1 MKSLKQISVD
11 PLVTPMQRA
20 LALARQALGTTSP
33 NPAVGAVI
41 VKEGAMIGEGFTL
54 PAGQRHAEIGA
65 LEQAGAA
72 APGAELYTTLEPC
85 CHFGRTPPCTDAII
99 AAGVKT
105 VHLAIID
112 PNPQVA
118 GRGCAQLQAAGI
130 QVVVED
136 TQGAQEL
143 YEGFAKHIQSGIP
156 FLTAKFAMSLDGKIA
171 THTGDSKWV
180 TGAASRRV
188 VQEMRRECDAVLVGI
203 NTVLADDPQLTAR
216 DEGGSP
222 LPRQPLRVVLD
233 SRCRTP
239 LDASMLGEPG
249 QALIVTSESAS
260 PARIAELADR
270 GAQVLPVPPNEQ
282 GRVDL
287 PEIMAELGRRDVV
300 NLLVEGGGMV
310 LGSLFDAGLVDKVY
324 AFIAPKIVG
333 GEAAPTPVG
342 GTGAPTMSRSCQ
354 LERTRWEQIGED
366 WLIIGYPVRG
376 YPVPKS

>member
-1 MKSLKQISVD
+1 MGTLKQISAD
-11 PLVTPMQRA
+11 SLATPMQRA
-20 LALARQALGTTSP
+20 LTLGRQALGTTSP
-33 NPAVGAVI
+33 NPSVGAVI
-41 VKEGAMIGEGFTL
+41 VKEGAVIGEGFTL
-54 PAGQRHAEIGA
+54 PPGQRHAEICA

-72 APGAELYTTLEPC
+72 AQGAELYTTLEPC
-85 CHFGRTPPCTDAII
+85 CHFGRTPPCTEAII

-105 VHLAIID
+105 VHLAVID

-136 TQGAQEL
+136 TQGAREL
-143 YEGFAKHIQSGIP
+143 CEGFAKHIQSGIP

-188 VQEMRRECDAVLVGI
+188 VQEMRRGCDAVLVGI
-203 NTVLADDPQLTAR
+203 NTVLADDPLLTVR

-222 LPRQPLRVVLD
+222 LLRQPLRVVLD
-233 SRCRTP
+233 SQCRTP
-239 LDASMLGEPG
+239 SDAKMLREPG
-249 QALIVTSESAS
+249 NTLIVTSESAS
-260 PARIAELADR
+260 PARVAELADR
-270 GAQVLPVPPNEQ
+270 GAQVLQVPLNEQ

-287 PEIMAELGRRDVV
+287 PETMAELGRRDVV
-300 NLLVEGGGMV
+300 NLLVEGGGIV

-324 AFIAPKIVG
+324 AFIAPKIIG
-333 GEAAPTPVG
+333 GEAAPGPVG
-342 GTGAPTMSRSCQ
+342 GKGAPTMSQSWR
-354 LERTRWEQIGED
+354 LERTRWEQVGED

-376 YPVPKS
+376 

>member
-1 MKSLKQISVD
+1 MRTLESINAEPQ
-11 PLVTPMQRA
+11 VTPMQRA
-20 LALARQALGTTSP
+20 LALARQALGSTSP
-33 NPAVGAVI
+33 NPAVGAVV
-41 VKEGAMIGEGFTL
+41 VKDGAIIGEGFTL
-54 PAGQRHAEIGA
+54 PPGQRHAEIGA

-72 APGAELYTTLEPC
+72 TEGAELYTTLEPC
-85 CHFGRTPPCTDAII
+85 CHLGRTPPCTDAII

-105 VHLAIID
+105 VYLAVVD

-118 GRGCAQLQAAGI
+118 GGGCAQLQAAGI

-156 FLTAKFAMSLDGKIA
+156 FIAAKFAMSLDGKIA

-216 DEGGSP
+216 DERGLP

-233 SRCRTP
+233 SQCRTP
-239 LDASMLGEPG
+239 PEAKIFKEPG
-249 QALIVTSESAS
+249 NTLIVTSESAS
-260 PARIAELADR
+260 PARVAELTDR
-270 GAQVLPVPPNEQ
+270 GAQVLQLPLKEP
-282 GRVDL
+282 GRVDW
-287 PEIMAELGRRDVV
+287 PETLAELGRRDVV
-300 NLLVEGGGMV
+300 NLLVEGGGIV

-324 AFIAPKIVG
+324 AFIAPKIIG
-333 GEAAPTPVG
+333 GEAAPGPVG
-342 GTGAPTMSRSCQ
+342 GKGAPTMSQSWR
-354 LERTRWEQIGED
+354 LERTRWEQVGED

-376 YPVPKS
+376 

>member
-1 MKSLKQISVD
+1 
-11 PLVTPMQRA
+11 MQRA
-20 LALARQALGTTSP
+20 LALARQALGSTSP
-33 NPAVGAVI
+33 NPAVGAVV
-41 VKEGAMIGEGFTL
+41 VKDGAIIGEGFTL
-54 PAGQRHAEIGA
+54 PPGQRHAEIGA

-72 APGAELYTTLEPC
+72 TEGAELYTTLEPC
-85 CHFGRTPPCTDAII
+85 CHLGRTPPCTDAII

-105 VHLAIID
+105 VYLAVVD

-118 GRGCAQLQAAGI
+118 GGGCAQLQAAGI

-156 FLTAKFAMSLDGKIA
+156 FIAAKFAMSLDGKIA

-216 DEGGSP
+216 DERGLP

-233 SRCRTP
+233 SQCRTP
-239 LDASMLGEPG
+239 PEAKIFKEPG
-249 QALIVTSESAS
+249 NTLIVTSENAS
-260 PARIAELADR
+260 PARVAELTDR
-270 GAQVLPVPPNEQ
+270 GAQVLQLPLKEP
-282 GRVDL
+282 GRVDW
-287 PEIMAELGRRDVV
+287 PETLAELGRRDVV
-300 NLLVEGGGMV
+300 NLLVEGGGIV

-324 AFIAPKIVG
+324 AFIAPKIIG
-333 GEAAPTPVG
+333 GEAAPGPVG
-342 GTGAPTMSRSCQ
+342 GKGAPTMSQSWR
-354 LERTRWEQIGED
+354 LERTRWEQVGED

-376 YPVPKS
+376 

>member
-1 MKSLKQISVD
+1 MRTLESISAE
-11 PLVTPMQRA
+11 PHVTSMQRA

-33 NPAVGAVI
+33 NPAVGAVV
-41 VKEGAMIGEGFTL
+41 VKDGAIIGEGFTL
-54 PAGQRHAEIGA
+54 PPGQRHAEIGA

-72 APGAELYTTLEPC
+72 AEGAELYTTLEPC
-85 CHFGRTPPCTDAII
+85 CHLGRTPPCTDAII

-105 VHLAIID
+105 VYLAVVD

-118 GRGCAQLQAAGI
+118 GGGCAQLQAAGI

-156 FLTAKFAMSLDGKIA
+156 FIAAKFAMSLDGKIA

-216 DEGGSP
+216 DERGLP

-233 SRCRTP
+233 SQCRTP
-239 LDASMLGEPG
+239 PEAKIFKEPG
-249 QALIVTSESAS
+249 NTLIVTSENAS
-260 PARIAELADR
+260 PARVAELTDR
-270 GAQVLPVPPNEQ
+270 GAQVLQLPLKEP
-282 GRVDL
+282 GRVDW
-287 PEIMAELGRRDVV
+287 PETLAELGRRDVV
-300 NLLVEGGGMV
+300 NLLVEGGGIV

-324 AFIAPKIVG
+324 AFIAPKIIG
-333 GEAAPTPVG
+333 GEAAPGPVG
-342 GTGAPTMSRSCQ
+342 GKGAPTMSQSWR
-354 LERTRWEQIGED
+354 LERTRWEQVGED

-376 YPVPKS
+376 